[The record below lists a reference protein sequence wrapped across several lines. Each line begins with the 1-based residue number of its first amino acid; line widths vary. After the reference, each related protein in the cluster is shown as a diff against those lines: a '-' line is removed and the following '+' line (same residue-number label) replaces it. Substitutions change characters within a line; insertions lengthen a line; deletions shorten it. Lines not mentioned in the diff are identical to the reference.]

1 MQLFIETYKSP
12 LLSEL
17 IVDDRN
23 RSSSKLATPPFINTI
38 TVINGGFLVYHVEGG
53 CLVYHVE
60 GGFCHGGRLPEDVTQ
75 NQVGTR
81 CAPHLPNTFYTTADQ
96 LAGVVAVNGNS
107 HSMYLILISRVSCQ
121 LINYIT
127 LKIEKTNQLCYSV
140 LKRDMSG
147 KYQVKII
154 DTLPMIGKSS
164 RIHYLR
170 SFMRLR

>member
-17 IVDDRN
+17 IVDDHN

-38 TVINGGFLVYHVEGG
+38 TVINGGFLVYR
-53 CLVYHVE
+53 VE
-60 GGFCHGGRLPEDVTQ
+60 GGFCHGGRLPEDVAQ
-75 NQVGTR
+75 NQVGAR

-107 HSMYLILISRVSCQ
+107 HSMYLILISRISCQ

-154 DTLPMIGKSS
+154 DTLPRIGKSS